1 MHSENGI
8 VFDPAGRLNGLELV
22 TKAIGACL
30 FCSLP
35 CFLLRAWSYMHR
47 RHVFQARD
55 EEGEGFRNG
64 LTCKVRKDRKRDI
77 LRLCPWGCSS
87 KQQI

>member
-1 MHSENGI
+1 MVICLAALTWEGEKCTQKME

-35 CFLLRAWSYMHR
+35 CFFGW
-47 RHVFQARD
+47 
-55 EEGEGFRNG
+55 
-64 LTCKVRKDRKRDI
+64 
-77 LRLCPWGCSS
+77 
-87 KQQI
+87 